1 MATLAKGRVS
11 RILVWAAVLTVLWM
25 GLIQI
30 WAPSITQ
37 PQNQFAGN
45 VTEAERYIYGSGPV
59 PALVVG
65 SSMVEWLDLL
75 TDGKVQV
82 LGMNG
87 MSARE
92 ALQIVLR
99 SGRLPERIAIELNG
113 LTAPANEGFLGRLFN
128 PWLSPVRERVLAL
141 RTEYQPASVIM
152 SLAKQAFGRNSGRTG
167 PSPAPP
173 GLAEVRAKQL
183 YDQYCKPPD
192 MDQLRANLRTVRDAV
207 AELERRGVRV
217 TYFEF
222 PVPHGLAKTIFHQ
235 ARRAA
240 NAEIL
245 GPAAATALFLDDDA
259 FTTTDGIHL
268 VPQDQQRVAN
278 RLLEML
284 DADFPGAAPTASR

>member
-1 MATLAKGRVS
+1 MATLSKGRVS
-11 RILVWAAVLTVLWM
+11 RIVGWAVLLTAMWVGVIQVWAPAISQT
-25 GLIQI
+25 
-30 WAPSITQ
+30 
-37 PQNQFAGN
+37 QNQFAGN
-45 VTEAERYIYGSGPV
+45 VAEAERYIYASSPV
-59 PALVVG
+59 PTLVVG

-75 TDGKVQV
+75 TDGQVQV

-92 ALQIVLR
+92 SLEIVLR
-99 SGRLPERIAIELNG
+99 SGRLPERIAVELNG
-113 LTAPANEGFLGRLFN
+113 LTAPANEGFLDRLFN

-152 SLAKQAFGRNSGRTG
+152 SLAKQSFGRKSGQTG

-173 GLAEVRAKQL
+173 GLAELRTKQL
-183 YDQYCKPPD
+183 HDQYCKPPD
-192 MDQLRANLRTVRDAV
+192 MDRLRVNLRAVRDAV
-207 AELERRGVRV
+207 VELERRGVRV

-222 PVPHGLAKTIFHQ
+222 PVPHGLAKTTFHR

-245 GPAAATALFLDDDA
+245 GPAAATAVFLDDDA

-268 VPQDQQRVAN
+268 VPQDQQRVAV

-284 DADFPGAAPTASR
+284 DSDFPGAAPTASR

>member
-1 MATLAKGRVS
+1 
-11 RILVWAAVLTVLWM
+11 
-25 GLIQI
+25 
-30 WAPSITQ
+30 
-37 PQNQFAGN
+37 
-45 VTEAERYIYGSGPV
+45 
-59 PALVVG
+59 
-65 SSMVEWLDLL
+65 
-75 TDGKVQV
+75 
-82 LGMNG
+82 MNG

-92 ALQIVLR
+92 ALEIVLR
-99 SGRLPERIAIELNG
+99 SGRLPERIAVELNG
-113 LTAPANEGFLGRLFN
+113 LTAPANEGFLDRLFN

-152 SLAKQAFGRNSGRTG
+152 SLAKRAFGRNSGRTG
-167 PSPAPP
+167 PAPAPP
-173 GLAEVRAKQL
+173 RLAELRAKQL
-183 YDQYCKPPD
+183 HDQYRKPPD
-192 MDQLRANLRTVRDAV
+192 MDQLRANLRAVRDTV

-235 ARRAA
+235 ARRTA

-245 GPAAATALFLDDDA
+245 GPAAATAVFLDDDA

-268 VPQDQQRVAN
+268 VPQDQQRVAG